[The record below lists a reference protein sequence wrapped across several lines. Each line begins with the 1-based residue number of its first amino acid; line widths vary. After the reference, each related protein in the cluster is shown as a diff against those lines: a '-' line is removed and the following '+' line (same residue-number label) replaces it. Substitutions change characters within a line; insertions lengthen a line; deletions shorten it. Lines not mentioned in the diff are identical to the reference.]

1 MQKVVV
7 SLPTRGRP
15 EKLLDTLRIN
25 CQSFTRPNTT
35 IFVSVDDDDK
45 PTIEALG
52 KAELDKRIVVDV
64 RAREDT
70 LGAKW
75 NRALSVPGDV
85 YYMAADDDP
94 TLSKDAD
101 EHVLTSARFF
111 PDGIGFTFGH
121 LVNATMCSAFG
132 TTAKTIEILGYWC
145 PEYFQFWFTDHWINE
160 IAYMTDR
167 IAFCPVVT
175 GQNQYGKT
183 QELRES
189 HWWATWFDAAHGMR
203 VHDAMKIIN
212 YPKFSTSLLQKQILA
227 NNMPLSFYRG
237 FWINKVIRDSREALE
252 NWSPLPLDDE
262 RYQRVKQRAI
272 DMVPRIVGPEF
283 NMTTEIAEFYRDQLL
298 GKEEVRECA

>member
-25 CQSFTRPNTT
+25 CQCFTRPNTT

-52 KAELDKRIVVDV
+52 KADLDKRVVVDV
-64 RAREDT
+64 RVREDT

-94 TLSKDAD
+94 TITINAD
-101 EHVLTSARFF
+101 EHVLNSARFF

-121 LVNATMCSAFG
+121 LVNHTMCSAFG
-132 TTAKTIEILGYWC
+132 TTAKVIEILGYWC

-160 IAYMTDR
+160 IAYMIDR
-167 IAFCPVVT
+167 VAFCPVIT
-175 GQNQYGKT
+175 DQNKYGKT

-189 HWWATWFDAAHGMR
+189 HWWSAWFDMAHGMR
-203 VHDAMKIIN
+203 VVDAMKIIN
-212 YPKFSTSLLQKQILA
+212 HPQFGTTLRQREILV
-227 NNMPLSFYRG
+227 NNLPLSYDRS
-237 FWINKVIRDSREALE
+237 FWINKVVRDSRDLLE
-252 NWSPLPLDDE
+252 KWSPLPLDDE
-262 RYQRVKQRAI
+262 RYLRVKQRAI
-272 DMVPRIVGPEF
+272 DLVPRLTGPEF
-283 NMTTEIAEFYRDQLL
+283 YMTPDIADFYREFLL
-298 GKEEVRECA
+298 GKEEECA